1 MRISDWSSDV
11 CSSDLCG
18 WRDCS
23 GATAVLHGMTP
34 TSCKGSTMRPR
45 PVPTT
50 LALALLSILAGG
62 PALAQ
67 DAAPETAAP
76 AQAQA
81 STLDTGIV
89 TGTRVSDRTVA
100 ESQSPIDFI
109 PPEAL
114 PATRRTDKPRVG
126 EACVRTRR
134 FPWAPTHEKKQKQK
148 YN

>member
-1 MRISDWSSDV
+1 
-11 CSSDLCG
+11 
-18 WRDCS
+18 
-23 GATAVLHGMTP
+23 MTP

-50 LALALLSILAGG
+50 LARALLSILAGG

-81 STLDTGIV
+81 STLDTVIV

-100 ESQSPIDFI
+100 ESQSPIDI
-109 PPEAL
+109 ITPEAL
-114 PATRRTDKPRVG
+114 QRSEERRVG
-126 EACVRTRR
+126 RECVSTCRSRWS
-134 FPWAPTHEKKQKQK
+134 PYH
-148 YN
+148 